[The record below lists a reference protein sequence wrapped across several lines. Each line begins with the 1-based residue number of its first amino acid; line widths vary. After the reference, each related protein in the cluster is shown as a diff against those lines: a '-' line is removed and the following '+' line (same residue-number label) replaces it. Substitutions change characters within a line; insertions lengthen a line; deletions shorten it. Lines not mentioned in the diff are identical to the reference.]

1 MARASTA
8 VLKIGTWM
16 CTCESNLPRTC
27 RLACARAFSDKKR
40 TEETKEKQKYA
51 AESERAVEKISKDV
65 SKQPEKENSFSEGF
79 QSGAKIA
86 LDTAASAVVETT
98 KAVISEGKSSDVIS
112 KIFSASE
119 KVQSRTQR
127 KDERN
132 EQATTLTKA
141 LVKAKET
148 EEPQPAQTSYLDY
161 VTGMGSYLGRSL
173 SGFIS
178 KNEEKRKV
186 ILHPAYTRDQ
196 VVKQTQLLVDKLLSA
211 KTLESKLKHTDEL
224 NLHFLNF
231 PASNAIAAEGP
242 LVRHLLTQVSIT
254 PSWRENSE
262 SKQQAELRARMQQC
276 LALCGHINPPR
287 GPGVSVLAID
297 GGGMRGVVGLEMLEE
312 IEKRAGK
319 KISELFDLVVGVST
333 GAIIA
338 SLLCVKGMTASEAKK
353 LYADTAG
360 KLFHAAKLSRGL
372 NLVSKGTFHNSS
384 VLEELMKE
392 VLGENIKLIETARD
406 PNSPKLGIVSCL
418 MNTQVP
424 QPHLFRNYEYPV
436 DSYTHY
442 RGSTQYFLWQAVLAS
457 ASAPVHFNE
466 VSLDTKL
473 HTDGGLICN
482 NPTGIALHEARL
494 LWPKYDLQ
502 CVVSVGNS
510 RAVNELELVAMKA
523 TSFLGKF
530 DKLIDVATDT
540 EMIHNSVSD
549 FLPPHVYYRLNPY
562 TKFHYDLD
570 ESDPSK
576 LAQMSKDSQYYIR
589 RNRVTF
595 EAVMKQLTESSIL
608 MKYNRVPYLLTL
620 YFWKLQDALNLRTYI
635 AKLRKVFS
643 T

>member
-8 VLKIGTWM
+8 VLKMGTWM
-16 CTCESNLPRTC
+16 CTCESNLPSVC
-27 RLACARAFSDKKR
+27 RVMCSRAFSNEKR
-40 TEETKEKQKYA
+40 TEETKEKQK
-51 AESERAVEKISKDV
+51 EVSQTERAIEKTSKEMRE
-65 SKQPEKENSFSEGF
+65 KPEKETNFAAGF

-98 KAVISEGKSSDVIS
+98 KTVISEGKSSDVIS
-112 KIFSASE
+112 KIFSATE
-119 KVQSRTQR
+119 KVQPRTQR
-127 KDERN
+127 KDESK
-132 EQATTLTKA
+132 EQSTSTAITKA
-141 LVKAKET
+141 LVKAKEA
-148 EEPQPAQTSYLDY
+148 EEPQPTQISYLDY

-196 VVKQTQLLVDKLLSA
+196 VVKQTQLLVDKLLNA

-242 LVRHLLTQVSIT
+242 LVRYLLTQVNT
-254 PSWRENSE
+254 VRSWNEKSDSSSN
-262 SKQQAELRARMQQC
+262 QQAELKARMQQC

-287 GPGVSVLAID
+287 GPGVSILAID

-338 SLLCVKGMTASEAKK
+338 SLLCVKGMSASEAKK
-353 LYADTAG
+353 LYADTAE
-360 KLFHAAKLSRGL
+360 KVFHAAKLSRGL
-372 NLVSKGTFHNSS
+372 NLVSKGTFHNSTI
-384 VLEELMKE
+384 LEELMKE

-457 ASAPVHFNE
+457 ASAPV
-466 VSLDTKL
+466 SLDTKL

-494 LWPKYDLQ
+494 LWPKYELQ

-576 LAQMSKDSQYYIR
+576 LTQMSKDSQYYIR
-589 RNRVTF
+589 RNRITF
-595 EAVMKQLTESSIL
+595 EAVMKQLTESSVL

-620 YFWKLQDALNLRTYI
+620 YFWKLQDLLDLRTFV
-635 AKLRKVFS
+635 AKLRKLFS